1 MVDLGKKHECPSC
14 GAKFYDLGRPEVV
27 CPKCGANPS
36 ADEEEEA
43 KAPAKPARRSKAS
56 SKAAS
61 SKAASTSPDAGGDDK
76 DGDKDAGNDD
86 SEE

>member
-1 MVDLGKKHECPSC
+1 MADLGGKHECPSC
-14 GAKFYDLGRPEVV
+14 GVKFYDLGKSEPV

-36 ADEEEEA
+36 AGEEEEV
-43 KAPAKPARRSKAS
+43 KKPAKPAKRSKAS

-61 SKAASTSPDAGGDDK
+61 RSSDAGGDDE
-76 DGDKDAGNDD
+76 DTADAD